1 MPVWCPKCNAML
13 PEGLEACPR
22 CGARLGKAI
31 DPTTDEIEPN
41 RSDIFWLS
49 AYTIGIVLIPILIG
63 LAIGLICILLFV
75 SR

>member
-13 PEGLEACPR
+13 PEGLGACPR
-22 CGARLGKAI
+22 CGASLGKAI
-31 DPTTDEIEPN
+31 DQTTNETELN

-49 AYTIGIVLIPILIG
+49 AYTIGIVLIPLVIG
-63 LAIGLICILLFV
+63 LAIGLVCILLFV

>member
-1 MPVWCPKCNAML
+1 ML
-13 PEGLEACPR
+13 PEGLETCHG

-31 DPTTDEIEPN
+31 DQTTDDIEQN

-63 LAIGLICILLFV
+63 LAIGLVCILLFV